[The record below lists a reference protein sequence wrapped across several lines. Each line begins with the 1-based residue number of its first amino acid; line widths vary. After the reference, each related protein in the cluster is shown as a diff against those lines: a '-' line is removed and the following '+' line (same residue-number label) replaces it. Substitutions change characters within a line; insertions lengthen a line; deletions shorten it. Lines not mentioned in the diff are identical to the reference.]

1 MLAPSGL
8 TKLED
13 ILTIGHALFCTDHSE
28 VWAIDKLFEE
38 AVFPASSSPPA
49 ILSPLVTD
57 SEMGEKM
64 VEVMMRLMTRLV
76 NSKKEANSRQILGI

>member
-1 MLAPSGL
+1 MLRAGSHNYTCYKLFSKMLAPSGL

-13 ILTIGHALFCTDHSE
+13 ILTIGHALFCADDSE

-38 AVFPASSSPPA
+38 AVFLASSSPPA

-57 SEMGEKM
+57 SEMGEK
-64 VEVMMRLMTRLV
+64 RL
-76 NSKKEANSRQILGI
+76 K